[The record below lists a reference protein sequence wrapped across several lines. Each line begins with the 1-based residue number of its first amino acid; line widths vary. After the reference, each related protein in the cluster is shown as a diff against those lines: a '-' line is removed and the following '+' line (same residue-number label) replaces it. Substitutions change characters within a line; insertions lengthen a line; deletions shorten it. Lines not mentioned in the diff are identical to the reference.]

1 MIGGNIKALLQRK
14 NGFTTNVI
22 GEREYSWETI
32 QELKGFLDMQGQS
45 TNRTNYKTQ
54 LEESTHIFICDYYP
68 IEREI
73 EDKRLLI
80 NNKVYELV
88 YIDNP
93 MELNKHLELYLKYV
107 GGQNGQ
113 R

>member
-1 MIGGNIKALLQRK
+1 MIGGNKKALLQQK
-14 NGFTTNVI
+14 NGYSMNAI

-32 QELKGFLDMQGQS
+32 HELMGFLDMQGQS
-45 TNRTNYKTQ
+45 TNRSNYKTQ
-54 LEESTHIFICDYYP
+54 LEEASHIFICDYYP

-73 EDKRLLI
+73 EDKRLVI
-80 NNKVYELV
+80 DNKAYELV

-93 MELNKHLELYLKYV
+93 MELNQHLELYLKYV
-107 GGQNGQ
+107 GGQNGK